1 MNLRHIREPMHPLLQ
16 NALIMAVSGV
26 VAPVL
31 CVRVYGATLPAADS
45 DKVSATPDI
54 VASAPHAP
62 AKANL
67 VLALIGAQGPIGA
80 NGVQRT
86 NPSGGR

>member
-1 MNLRHIREPMHPLLQ
+1 MSLRHLPQPMHPVLQ

-26 VAPVL
+26 VASVL
-31 CVRVYGATLPAADS
+31 CVQVYGATLPDTDANKISPPPAA
-45 DKVSATPDI
+45 VAAAPQ
-54 VASAPHAP
+54 ASAE
-62 AKANL
+62 ANP

-86 NPSGGR
+86 NPSGH